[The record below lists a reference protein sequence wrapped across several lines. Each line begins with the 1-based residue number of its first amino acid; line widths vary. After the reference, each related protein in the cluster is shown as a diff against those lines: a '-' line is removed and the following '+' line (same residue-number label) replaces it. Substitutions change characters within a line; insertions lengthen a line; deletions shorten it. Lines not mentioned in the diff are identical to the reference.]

1 MTNQDTTKFA
11 KLLAILGDTFAEP
24 ISELRIE
31 TYFEALSDMPIAKVQ
46 NAVKRAIR
54 ELDFFPKPAE
64 LRRLGGSLGGRVGPP
79 GVEETRAIIKR
90 IAG

>member
-11 KLLAILGDTFAEP
+11 KLLTILSDTFGEP
-24 ISELRIE
+24 LTELRIE

-46 NAVKRAIR
+46 NPVKRAIR
-54 ELDFFPKPAE
+54 ELNFFPKPAE
-64 LRRLGGSLGGRVGPP
+64 LRRLGGHGGGRVGPP
-79 GVEETRAIIKR
+79 GVEETQAIIKR